1 MQEKPFDNLIADSQ
15 GREVEPLPPSKFDF
29 ERYADY
35 EAKLLERNRVF
46 WQAPSGMVVYQRFR
60 VPQVYTY
67 GCRDM
72 KMSLALQ
79 LGALQES
86 MRYET
91 DIPNFLEPWYGIGTI
106 ASAFGADY
114 DWKPGQAPVIKP
126 PFQSVKEAL
135 EKDIRPV
142 EETPIGKHTL
152 QMIEYFLEKT
162 KGRLPISF
170 TDTQSPMNTASF
182 LIETS
187 NFYMSFYDN
196 PEGLRKLLKLIAE
209 QLIRFSIKQMELIG
223 DALVFPGHGFA
234 SSRVFSGLGM
244 SDDVMITMSENQYC
258 EFEIPAIETAGA
270 PFNGVAFHS
279 CGNWSDKTEAVNK
292 IANLVMV
299 DGAFSAETDPDCN
312 LIPPFTESFHNTG
325 IAVNARIVGD
335 TDVVIDKFKQL
346 LAPNMKLIVVT
357 YSKTPEDQAQ
367 TYLRLK
373 QLLQ

>member
-1 MQEKPFDNLIADSQ
+1 MLEKPFDNLIADSQ

-29 ERYADY
+29 ERYTDY
-35 EAKLLERNRVF
+35 EAKLLERNHAF
-46 WQAPSGMVVYQRFR
+46 WQAPGGIAVYQRFR

-67 GCRDM
+67 GCREM

-86 MRYET
+86 MKYEA
-91 DIPNFLEPWYGIGTI
+91 DVPNFLEPWYGIGTI
-106 ASAFGADY
+106 ASAFGAEY
-114 DWKPGQAPVIKP
+114 DWKPGQAPAIKH
-126 PFQSVKEAL
+126 PFQSVEEAL
-135 EKDIRPV
+135 EKEILPV

-209 QLIRFSIKQMELIG
+209 QLIRFSIKQTELIG

-244 SDDVMITMSENQYC
+244 SDDVMITMSDNQYC
-258 EFEIPAIETAGA
+258 EFEIPAIEMAGA

-279 CGNWSDKTEAVNK
+279 CGNWSGKTEAVNK
-292 IANLVMV
+292 ITNLVVV

-312 LIPPFTESFHNTG
+312 LIPPFTESFSNTG

-335 TDVVIDKFKQL
+335 TDVVIDKVKQL
-346 LAPNMKLIVVT
+346 MAPNMKLIVVT
-357 YSKTPEDQAQ
+357 YSKTPEEQAQ
-367 TYLRLK
+367 TYLRLH
-373 QLLQ
+373 QSLQ